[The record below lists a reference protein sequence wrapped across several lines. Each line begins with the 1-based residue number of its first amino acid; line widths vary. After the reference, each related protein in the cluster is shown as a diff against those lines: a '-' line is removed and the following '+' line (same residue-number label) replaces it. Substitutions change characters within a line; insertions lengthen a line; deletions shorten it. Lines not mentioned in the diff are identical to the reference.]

1 MAWNEPS
8 GNGNKD
14 PWGHRKNE
22 QGPPDL
28 DEIFKKWQ
36 DKLKGLFGGKPS
48 GHGSDDQISMGFVG
62 ALFVVLLLIWG
73 SFGFYTIQP
82 AEQGIET
89 YFGSYSRTTQQG
101 LNWHI
106 PYPIEAVQKIN
117 VEQMRA
123 VTHKALMLT
132 QDENMVEIELVI
144 QYNIKPDGAKDYLF
158 KVRDPDNTLH
168 QATESAL
175 REVVGNGK
183 MDEVLTGQRDRV
195 ASDTKKSLQNIL
207 DRYETGLQVASV
219 NMQNAQPPEA
229 VQDAFA
235 DVIKAREDEERI
247 KNKAQA
253 YANEI
258 RQRAGGYAEKLRQE
272 AQAYKSQV
280 IARAEGETQ
289 RFISILNEYS
299 KAPEI
304 TRKRI
309 YLESM
314 ETVMSSTSK
323 VLMDTKHGNN
333 MMYLPLDRLAGNG
346 NLVMPPVSPTVVN
359 NPPPPPPAVPMEE
372 RPREDAAR
380 SRDRDDSRSR
390 GTR

>member
-36 DKLKGLFGGKPS
+36 EKLKGLFGGKPS
-48 GHGSDDQISMGFVG
+48 GNGSDDNVSIGVIG
-62 ALFVVLLLIWG
+62 AVLVMLLLVWG

-132 QDENMVEIELVI
+132 QDENMVEIELVV

-175 REVVGNGK
+175 REVIGNGK

-207 DRYETGLQVASV
+207 DRYETGLLVASV

-272 AQAYKSQV
+272 AQAYKAQV

-289 RFISILNEYS
+289 RFISILNEYN

-333 MMYLPLDRLAGNG
+333 IMYLPLDRLMGNS
-346 NLVMPPVSPTVVN
+346 NIAAPQSSPSVANN
-359 NPPPPPPAVPMEE
+359 NPPPPPAAPAEE
-372 RPREDAAR
+372 RPRDGR
-380 SRDRDDSRSR
+380 SRDQDDSRSR

>member
-14 PWGHRKNE
+14 PWGHRRNE

-36 DKLKGLFGGKPS
+36 EKLKRLFGGKFS
-48 GHGSDDQISMGFVG
+48 GSNSSGGDVNLGGVF
-62 ALFVVLLLIWG
+62 AVLVLILLVW
-73 SFGFYTIQP
+73 SAFGFYTVQP
-82 AEQGIET
+82 AEQGVET
-89 YFGSYSRTTQQG
+89 YFGSYTRTTQQG
-101 LNWHI
+101 LHWHI

-132 QDENMVEIELVI
+132 QDENMVEIELVV

-158 KVRDPDNTLH
+158 KVNSPDNTLH

-175 REVVGNGK
+175 REVIGNGK

-258 RQRAGGYAEKLRQE
+258 NQQAGGYAEKLRQE
-272 AQAYKSQV
+272 AQAYKAQV
-280 IARAEGETQ
+280 TARAEGETQ
-289 RFISILNEYS
+289 RFISILNEYN

-314 ETVMSSTSK
+314 ETVMSNTSK
-323 VLMDTKHGNN
+323 VLMDSKNGNN
-333 MMYLPLDRLAGNG
+333 LMYLPLDRLGNNA
-346 NLVMPPVSPTVVN
+346 NLTQLPQPPNPVPQAPALAAPTNNSPSTA
-359 NPPPPPPAVPMEE
+359 PADE
-372 RPREDAAR
+372 RSRDDAR
-380 SRDRDDSRSR
+380 SRGVR
-390 GTR
+390 

>member
-28 DEIFKKWQ
+28 DEILKKWQ
-36 DKLKGLFGGKPS
+36 EKLRGLFGGKPS
-48 GHGSDDQISMGFVG
+48 GNGSDDKINMG
-62 ALFVVLLLIWG
+62 ALGAVLVVLLLIWG

-123 VTHKALMLT
+123 VNHKALMLT
-132 QDENMVEIELVI
+132 QDENMVEIELVV

-158 KVRDPDNTLH
+158 KVRDPDSTLH

-175 REVVGNGK
+175 REVIGNGK

-289 RFISILNEYS
+289 RFISILNEYN

-323 VLMDTKHGNN
+323 VLMDTKQGNN
-333 MMYLPLDRLAGNG
+333 IMYLPLDRLMGNAT
-346 NLVMPPVSPTVVN
+346 VAAPQVSPPLVN
-359 NPPPPPPAVPMEE
+359 NPPPPPATPVEE
-372 RPREDAAR
+372 RPRDDAR